1 MTDSKKTITI
11 IKDFSKKPFGRY
23 PKDGG
28 DNCGE
33 KFRNDC
39 LLPALKHYHFVHV
52 VLTGYNRYGR
62 SFIDEA
68 FGGLIRVNGFKL
80 QDLLTRLSY
89 EHADVKSIESLIK
102 ERLEAAQN
110 DISS

>member
-1 MTDSKKTITI
+1 MNNSKKTITI
-11 IKDFSKKPFGRY
+11 INDFSKKPFGRY

-33 KFRNDC
+33 KFRHDC
-39 LLPALKHYHFVHV
+39 LLPALQNYHLVHV
-52 VLTGYNRYGR
+52 ILTGYNRYGR

-68 FGGLIRVNGFKL
+68 FGGLIREDRYKL
-80 QDLLTRLSY
+80 QELNDRLTY

-102 ERLEAAQN
+102 ERLEAAHN